1 MKRLVCD
8 EMPNTYFP
16 FYVFGKAGKHRQDG
30 LRMGE
35 LRFLV
40 VEKEDGRRH
49 HHSLM
54 SLKRAE
60 LGEIV
65 DKLGYKE
72 DRKVMKEALMA
83 AEESEE
89 AVKVYLESMRN
100 LISTHFDETLEE
112 IKNAGENAESEEEIG
127 GILIVPPHMTLDE
140 VVDTY
145 LARKNSEIIENSNNE
160 KTEEEDEE
168 HEELVEEV
176 HEEADVD
183 IE

>member
-1 MKRLVCD
+1 
-8 EMPNTYFP
+8 MPNTYYP
-16 FYVFGKAGKHRQDG
+16 FLATTDAQKPREDG
-30 LRMGE
+30 LRTGM
-35 LRFLV
+35 LRYLV
-40 VEKEDGRRH
+40 VEKDGRRH
-49 HHSLM
+49 QHSVE

-60 LGEIV
+60 LGEII
-65 DKLGYKE
+65 DALGYNE
-72 DRKVMKEALMA
+72 DRKLMKEPLMA

-89 AVKVYLESMRN
+89 AVKVYLTSMREM
-100 LISTHFDETLEE
+100 IAAHFEEALEE

-160 KTEEEDEE
+160 KTEDEEEEDEEQEE